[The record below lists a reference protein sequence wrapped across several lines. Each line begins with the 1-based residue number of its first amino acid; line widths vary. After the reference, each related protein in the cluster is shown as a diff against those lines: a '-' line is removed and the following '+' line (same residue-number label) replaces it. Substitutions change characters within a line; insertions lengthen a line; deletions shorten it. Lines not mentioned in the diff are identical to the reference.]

1 MNEEPPKNGP
11 KIFNETF
18 FFSYTNFKLKV
29 RIRRQSSPLK
39 INWREYMQQPT
50 SSKEYLKH
58 LFSVNDLEIEL
69 LFTDLKGVFLKI
81 K

>member
-1 MNEEPPKNGP
+1 
-11 KIFNETF
+11 
-18 FFSYTNFKLKV
+18 
-29 RIRRQSSPLK
+29 
-39 INWREYMQQPT
+39 MQQPT
-50 SSKEYLKH
+50 SSKEYLKQ

>member
-1 MNEEPPKNGP
+1 
-11 KIFNETF
+11 
-18 FFSYTNFKLKV
+18 
-29 RIRRQSSPLK
+29 
-39 INWREYMQQPT
+39 MQQPT

-58 LFSVNDLEIEL
+58 LFSVNDLGIEL